1 MTGVGADITGV
12 EENNFEDE
20 VSLNETYQDIQNN
33 NYDVNDYENNEDNVY
48 LPHQMPLEINIEE
61 ENKNE
66 ENNIDENE
74 ENNID
79 ENVNNIDTLVEE
91 LEGSLDNEIEEKII
105 YVTMKIIIISMMM
118 IIFNKKRKKKPKNIL
133 QN

>member
-74 ENNID
+74 ESID
-79 ENVNNIDTLVEE
+79 ENINNIDTLVEE
-91 LEGSLDNEIEEKII
+91 LEGSLDNEIKEINNMYDNE
-105 YVTMKIIIISMMM
+105 
-118 IIFNKKRKKKPKNIL
+118 NNNINDDDNL
-133 QN
+133 Q